1 MKKQK
6 KAYISY
12 VIVFFA
18 CLWSCANIA
27 DSRGENEYEKA
38 IEKYKYQISYADT
51 YSTEFSDKNRIKEAA
66 AGVGDEEQDRPRLI
80 YLTFDD
86 GPSPRTPEILRIL
99 DKHNI
104 KATFFIVENEENY
117 TDYLKQEVEAGHSV
131 GVHSASHKYSEI
143 YSSVDAYLKD
153 FTKCYEY
160 IYKNTGYEPT
170 LLRFPG
176 GSVNKYNKNICR
188 DLVDEMTRRG
198 FAYFDWNVDSGD
210 GTGSLTSR
218 QIYNNVINGCKG
230 KKRAVVLMHDAVNK
244 KSTAEA
250 LDDIITELKN
260 QGFEFA
266 PLDNQVKPM
275 VFRIK

>member
-27 DSRGENEYEKA
+27 DNRGENEYEKA

-51 YSTEFSDKNRIKEAA
+51 YSPEFTDKNRIKEAA

-131 GVHSASHKYSEI
+131 VVHSASH
-143 YSSVDAYLKD
+143 
-153 FTKCYEY
+153 
-160 IYKNTGYEPT
+160 
-170 LLRFPG
+170 
-176 GSVNKYNKNICR
+176 
-188 DLVDEMTRRG
+188 
-198 FAYFDWNVDSGD
+198 
-210 GTGSLTSR
+210 
-218 QIYNNVINGCKG
+218 
-230 KKRAVVLMHDAVNK
+230 
-244 KSTAEA
+244 
-250 LDDIITELKN
+250 
-260 QGFEFA
+260 
-266 PLDNQVKPM
+266 
-275 VFRIK
+275 